1 MAQTQYQNMDN
12 GCEDILLQGKGLH
25 HSQKLRN
32 AVAIYKTSKLIFF
45 NKYLKKV
52 PEKRQRLGKRY
63 LTQKVPA
70 PNLFSLTNHLHIL
83 CFCYHLEQ

>member
-52 PEKRQRLGKRY
+52 PEKR
-63 LTQKVPA
+63 
-70 PNLFSLTNHLHIL
+70 
-83 CFCYHLEQ
+83 